1 MHALNFLDVI
11 HDAMHQVH
19 LWALLT

>member
-1 MHALNFLDVI
+1 MHALNFSDVI